1 MHRYKIRDG
10 AAGGLYGFARDSH
23 GRVKIGYRGTKY
35 TNPQIQPDGA
45 VRSVPIT
52 RWTQESTR
60 QLPRQ
65 AADVIKGFVQQY
77 LPELL
82 PCPVTTRLC
91 WYTDSFDNHFVID
104 FVPGVEGLM
113 VATGGS
119 GHAFKFLPNL
129 GKYVVD
135 RIEGNGDDAG
145 LLAHWKWRS
154 LKAGEK
160 VYNSIMEGT
169 QSKRALQRQSLTKDD
184 SLSVQTSSL

>member
-1 MHRYKIRDG
+1 M
-10 AAGGLYGFARDSH
+10 
-23 GRVKIGYRGTKY
+23 
-35 TNPQIQPDGA
+35 
-45 VRSVPIT
+45 RSVPIT
-52 RWTQESTR
+52 RWTEASTR

-65 AADVIKGFVQQY
+65 AADVIKGFVQEY
-77 LPELL
+77 IPELL
-82 PCPVTTRLC
+82 SCPVTTRLC
-91 WYTDSFDNHFVID
+91 WYTDSFDNHFVVD

-135 RIEGNGDDAG
+135 RIEGQSDGAE
-145 LLAHWKWRS
+145 LLAQWKWRS

-160 VYNSIMEGT
+160 MYNSIMEGT
-169 QSKRALQRQSLTKDD
+169 QSERALQRQPLTKDD